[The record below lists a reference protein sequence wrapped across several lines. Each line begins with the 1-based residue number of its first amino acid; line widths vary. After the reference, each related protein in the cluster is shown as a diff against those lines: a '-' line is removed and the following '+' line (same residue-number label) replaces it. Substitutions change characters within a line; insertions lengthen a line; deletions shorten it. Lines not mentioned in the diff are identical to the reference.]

1 LCLFRNLATL
11 ILLLSRLNRSIF
23 SWQQIPYKISCITS
37 RTASV
42 TGELQSQVPVTWLSL
57 HFWWKMTF
65 NPSLKIHRFTIN
77 EFRCL
82 ANGRSDQGG
91 CRAKWNNCIPQDID
105 TSCRYDNDHRWF
117 PQAMYVTES
126 HHIVLIK
133 FSLLN
138 RTTLTF
144 VLKLSPLQVAK
155 FDGLVGCNCST

>member
-1 LCLFRNLATL
+1 MCLFRNLATL

-77 EFRCL
+77 IY
-82 ANGRSDQGG
+82 A
-91 CRAKWNNCIPQDID
+91 WNQLKYTEDVYGYIEIYCI
-105 TSCRYDNDHRWF
+105 TSVFIYIVYKHRILLLEVDSISKQMSRWF
-117 PQAMYVTES
+117 Y
-126 HHIVLIK
+126 
-133 FSLLN
+133 
-138 RTTLTF
+138 
-144 VLKLSPLQVAK
+144 LKEK
-155 FDGLVGCNCST
+155 I